1 MVGRR
6 FVVEST
12 SKFAS
17 RPAGSCTIRAMLPS
31 RIASWALAA
40 LLVSPLVAHAQ
51 DAPSE
56 TTAEVADAYQ
66 ELIAQALSEF
76 DQHNYEEAY
85 ALFTQAHELRPSAR
99 TERALGKTTFE
110 LRRYLETVRW
120 LDAALTDERSPLTP
134 EMRAEVEEL
143 LVRTRAFLGAV
154 VVRTDIA
161 GARLSLDAA
170 PVEGDPSSADG
181 VRLELVLGTHEVSL
195 EAEGYQTATRR
206 IDVRGGENG
215 EVSITLLPIE
225 TVVVVAEDPGGTI
238 RDLGYAGL
246 VTGGLFAVMGVISIA
261 YWADAVSALNLNLD
275 GEVCYADPATE
286 SVIPGFGREFLT
298 CQDLESRYRL
308 ALPLA
313 WLGFV
318 GAGVF
323 LGAGLGM
330 ALGAPGPDTSG
341 GDHVS
346 VSCGPFAEIGV
357 SCGGTF

>member
-1 MVGRR
+1 
-6 FVVEST
+6 
-12 SKFAS
+12 
-17 RPAGSCTIRAMLPS
+17 MLLS
-31 RIASWALAA
+31 RIASWCALVWLCTAPLLAPLEASAQEGAGETATAA
-40 LLVSPLVAHAQ
+40 
-51 DAPSE
+51 
-56 TTAEVADAYQ
+56 ADPYQ
-66 ELIAQALSEF
+66 QMIAQALSEF

-85 ALFTQAHELRPSAR
+85 ALFTQAHALRPSAR

-120 LDAALTDERSPLTP
+120 LEASLVNEVSPLTP
-134 EMRAEVEEL
+134 EMRTEVEEL
-143 LVRTRAFLGAV
+143 LVRTRAFLGTV

-161 GARLSLDAA
+161 GARLELDHE
-170 PVEGDPSSADG
+170 PVEGDPSSEGG

-195 EAEGYQTATRR
+195 LAEGYQTATRR

-215 EVSITLLPIE
+215 EVSITLIPVE

-246 VTGGLFAVMGVISIA
+246 VTGALFAVMGAISIS
-261 YWADAVSALNLNLD
+261 YWADSVSALNLNLD
-275 GEVCYADPATE
+275 AGLCYADPNTE
-286 SVIPGFGREFLT
+286 NVLEGAGDQAVI
-298 CQDLESRYRL
+298 CQELEGRYRL

-313 WLGFV
+313 WVGFV

-330 ALGAPGPDTSG
+330 VLGAPGPDTSG
-341 GDHVS
+341 TDRVT
-346 VSCGPFAEIGV
+346 VSCGPFADIGM